1 MINLPRNSLVSAAAA
16 LPLLWGVTATAQ
28 TYYGSQ
34 LMAPEERAEHRA
46 IMRNL
51 PPHEREAYRAEHHE
65 AVKNRA
71 EAMGLAV
78 PDQPLH
84 YLGGRGPGGR
94 AYGQGWRGPRY
105 WGSPYGGEYS
115 GYGPSDFPGW
125 GGPGYRGPGY
135 GGWGRRPRW

>member
-1 MINLPRNSLVSAAAA
+1 MINLPRNSLISAAAA

-46 IMRNL
+46 IMRSL
-51 PPHEREAYRAEHHE
+51 PPDEREAYRAEHHE